1 MTIPGA
7 INSPYYGPFSG
18 ECCESQKGFCG
29 GGLVI
34 GSSIAAMDNLMGI
47 YNNYWDRFCSS

>member
-1 MTIPGA
+1 M
-7 INSPYYGPFSG
+7 GPLVG
-18 ECCESQKGFCG
+18 NVVNLKKGFV

-34 GSSIAAMDNLMGI
+34 GLSIAAMDNLMDI

>member
-1 MTIPGA
+1 M
-7 INSPYYGPFSG
+7 GPLVG
-18 ECCESQKGFCG
+18 NVVNLKKGFVG

-34 GSSIAAMDNLMGI
+34 GLSIAAMDNLMGI